1 MHLCIG
7 TVPEMEASVKL
18 PVFQDPNREDGPVIP
33 SIVAISVGASL
44 GALLRWFLGSK
55 LNTLFPAIPPGT
67 LTANLVGGYLIG
79 VAMAYFSSHPSLPP
93 EWRLLIVTGFLG
105 GLTTFSTF
113 SAEVVS
119 QLMAG
124 RTLWALSAIAV
135 HVTGSLVMTLLGI
148 GTVALLR
155 NAQPPGG

>member
-1 MHLCIG
+1 
-7 TVPEMEASVKL
+7 VY
-18 PVFQDPNREDGPVIP
+18 P

-44 GALLRWFLGSK
+44 GALLRWVLGTK
-55 LNTLFPAIPPGT
+55 LNALFPSIPPGT

-79 VAMAYFSSHPSLPP
+79 VAVAYFSSHPSLPP

-113 SAEVVS
+113 SAEVVA

-124 RTLWALSAIAV
+124 RMMWALSSIV
-135 HVTGSLVMTLLGI
+135 HVVGSIAMTLLGI

-155 NAQPPGG
+155 NSQLAGG

>member
-1 MHLCIG
+1 MTL
-7 TVPEMEASVKL
+7 
-18 PVFQDPNREDGPVIP
+18 

-44 GALLRWFLGSK
+44 GALLRWFLGTK
-55 LNTLFPAIPPGT
+55 LNALFPAIPPGT

-79 VAMAYFSSHPSLPP
+79 VAVAYFSSHPSLSP

-113 SAEVVS
+113 SAEVVA

-124 RTLWALSAIAV
+124 RMMWALSGIAV
-135 HVTGSLVMTLLGI
+135 HVAGSVGMTLLGI

-155 NAQPPGG
+155 PSQIAGG

>member
-1 MHLCIG
+1 MY
-7 TVPEMEASVKL
+7 
-18 PVFQDPNREDGPVIP
+18 P

-44 GALLRWFLGSK
+44 GALLRWVLGTK
-55 LNTLFPAIPPGT
+55 LNALFPSIPPGT
-67 LTANLVGGYLIG
+67 PTANLVGGYLIG
-79 VAMAYFSSHPSLPP
+79 VAVAYFSSHPSLPP

-113 SAEVVS
+113 SAEVVA

-124 RTLWALSAIAV
+124 RMMWALSSIV
-135 HVTGSLVMTLLGI
+135 HVVGSIAMTLLGI

-155 NAQPPGG
+155 NSQLAGG

>member
-1 MHLCIG
+1 MTL
-7 TVPEMEASVKL
+7 
-18 PVFQDPNREDGPVIP
+18 

-44 GALLRWFLGSK
+44 GALLLWFLGTK
-55 LNTLFPAIPPGT
+55 LNALFPSIPPGT
-67 LTANLVGGYLIG
+67 LTANLVGGYLVG
-79 VAMAYFSSHPSLPP
+79 VAVAYFSSHPSLPP

-113 SAEVVS
+113 SVEVVA

-124 RTLWALSAIAV
+124 RMMWALSAIAV
-135 HVTGSLVMTLLGI
+135 HVAGSIGMTLLGI

-155 NAQPPGG
+155 HSQLAGA

>member
-1 MHLCIG
+1 VTL
-7 TVPEMEASVKL
+7 
-18 PVFQDPNREDGPVIP
+18 

-44 GALLRWFLGSK
+44 GALLRWFLGTK
-55 LNTLFPAIPPGT
+55 LNALFPSIPPGT
-67 LTANLVGGYLIG
+67 LTANLVGAYLIG
-79 VAMAYFSSHPSLPP
+79 VAVAYFSSHPSLPP

-113 SAEVVS
+113 SAEVVA

-124 RTLWALSAIAV
+124 RMMWALSGIAA
-135 HVTGSLVMTLLGI
+135 HVAGSLLTTLLGI

-155 NAQPPGG
+155 NSQLAGG